1 MKTTGYLA
9 AAFGVC
15 LIAVIFLLIK
25 TSKLSSE
32 LEVANEKY
40 NRTAADLEASFKR
53 AEAELAKLKET
64 APGLGEYMTTINCT
78 PENSGLLRK
87 L

>member
-25 TSKLSSE
+25 TSKLSS
-32 LEVANEKY
+32 
-40 NRTAADLEASFKR
+40 S
-53 AEAELAKLKET
+53 LK
-64 APGLGEYMTTINCT
+64 
-78 PENSGLLRK
+78 
-87 L
+87 